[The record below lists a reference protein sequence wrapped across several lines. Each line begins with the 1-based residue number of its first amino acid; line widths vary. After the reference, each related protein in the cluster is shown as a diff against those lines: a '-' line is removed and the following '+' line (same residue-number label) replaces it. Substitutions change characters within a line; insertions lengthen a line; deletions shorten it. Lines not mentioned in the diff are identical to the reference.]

1 MVFAADFKF
10 VSSGFTVINGFFYQK
25 GKECRCQM

>member
-10 VSSGFTVINGFFYQK
+10 VSSGFTVIK
-25 GKECRCQM
+25 GYSFKKEKECRCQM